1 MRRVHVQTVSFANIA
16 ITIAL
21 AIVCAIL
28 FWQGRAQF
36 NVLQQA
42 TEAYISCEN
51 DAQQMQDR
59 SDYLTEQVRLVTMT
73 AKPEYI
79 DSYFSMANS
88 NEEFDEAFADLKSR
102 FEGTDAYES
111 LRTAMDESNKL
122 MNTEFYAMRLICE
135 ANDIDPSPWPEI
147 ASCQISNEDSRIS
160 HDSMIYKAQN
170 LVSDSKYQ
178 EAKDSINSHTTDCI
192 AKVTD
197 ATIGSQDRAAS
208 IFDGIYGTI
217 EACIAIYIALTLII
231 CALVRRAVVK
241 PLLSFGDSIKANQL
255 FPVQGAGELQVLA
268 ETYNRVFTENEATHM
283 IVKHQAEHD
292 PLTDL
297 LNRGSFDKALK
308 LHNDGKH
315 DFALILADVDQFKS
329 INDAFGHAV
338 GDQVLKRV
346 SSLLQVAF
354 LSTYFVCRI
363 GGDEF
368 AVIMVDVTSDLRYT
382 IQEKIDFVNTE
393 LSKPID
399 GMPQVSLSAGTAFA
413 DRPDPGDSIYK
424 DADDALYHTKENGR
438 SSCSFFGEF

>member
-28 FWQGRAQF
+28 FWQGRAQL

-51 DAQQMQDR
+51 DAQQVQDR

-79 DSYFSMANS
+79 DNYFSMANS
-88 NEEFDEAFADLKSR
+88 NKQFDEAFADLKSR

-111 LRTAMDESNKL
+111 LRTAMDESNEL

-135 ANDIDPSPWPEI
+135 ANGIDPSPWPEI
-147 ASCQISNEDSRIS
+147 ASCQISDEDSRTS
-160 HDSMIYKAQN
+160 HDSMIYEAQN

-178 EAKDSINSHTTDCI
+178 EAKDSINRNTSDCI
-192 AKVTD
+192 SKVTE
-197 ATIGSQDRAAS
+197 ATLGSQSRATS
-208 IFDGIYGTI
+208 VFDGIYSAIG
-217 EACIAIYIALTLII
+217 ACVAIYTALALTI
-231 CALVRRAVVK
+231 CALIRRAVVK
-241 PLLSFGDSIKANQL
+241 PLLSFSDSIKANRL

-297 LNRGSFDKALK
+297 LNR
-308 LHNDGKH
+308 
-315 DFALILADVDQFKS
+315 
-329 INDAFGHAV
+329 
-338 GDQVLKRV
+338 
-346 SSLLQVAF
+346 
-354 LSTYFVCRI
+354 
-363 GGDEF
+363 
-368 AVIMVDVTSDLRYT
+368 
-382 IQEKIDFVNTE
+382 
-393 LSKPID
+393 
-399 GMPQVSLSAGTAFA
+399 
-413 DRPDPGDSIYK
+413 
-424 DADDALYHTKENGR
+424 
-438 SSCSFFGEF
+438 

>member
-1 MRRVHVQTVSFANIA
+1 MRRVHVQTVSFANTA
-16 ITIAL
+16 ITLALGIA
-21 AIVCAIL
+21 CAIL

-36 NVLQQA
+36 EVLQQA

-79 DSYFSMANS
+79 DSYFSMAND
-88 NEEFDEAFADLKSR
+88 NEQFDEAFADLKSR

-111 LRTAMDESNKL
+111 LRTAMDESNEL

-135 ANDIDPSPWPEI
+135 ANGIDPSPWPEI
-147 ASCQISNEDSRIS
+147 ASCQISDEDSRTS

-178 EAKDSINSHTTDCI
+178 EAKDSINSHTSDCI

-197 ATIGSQDRAAS
+197 ATIGSQNRAAS
-208 IFDGIYGTI
+208 VFDGIYGTI
-217 EACIAIYIALTLII
+217 EACVAIYIALTLVI
-231 CALVRRAVVK
+231 CALVRRAIVK

-268 ETYNRVFTENEATHM
+268 ETYNRVFTENETTHM

-308 LHNDGKH
+308 LHDDGEH
-315 DFALILADVDQFKS
+315 DFALILAMWTCSNPSTIPSATPWETRF
-329 INDAFGHAV
+329 
-338 GDQVLKRV
+338 
-346 SSLLQVAF
+346 SSAYPACCRWHSATPISCAASAATSSP
-354 LSTYFVCRI
+354 LSWRT
-363 GGDEF
+363 
-368 AVIMVDVTSDLRYT
+368 
-382 IQEKIDFVNTE
+382 
-393 LSKPID
+393 
-399 GMPQVSLSAGTAFA
+399 
-413 DRPDPGDSIYK
+413 
-424 DADDALYHTKENGR
+424 
-438 SSCSFFGEF
+438 

>member
-1 MRRVHVQTVSFANIA
+1 MRRVHVQTVSFASIA

-42 TEAYISCEN
+42 TEAYVSCEN
-51 DAQQMQDR
+51 DAQQVQDR

-111 LRTAMDESNKL
+111 LHTAMNESNEL

-147 ASCQISNEDSRIS
+147 ASCQISDEDSRTS

-178 EAKDSINSHTTDCI
+178 EAKDSINSHTADCI

-197 ATIGSQDRAAS
+197 ATTGSQDRAAS

-283 IVKHQAEHD
+283 VVKHQAEHD

-297 LNRGSFDKALK
+297 LNRGSFDKALR
-308 LHNDGKH
+308 LHTDGKH

-329 INDAFGHAV
+329 INDTFGHAV

-354 LSTYFVCRI
+354 RSTDFVCRI

-368 AVIMVDVTSDLRYT
+368 AVIMVDATSDLRYT

-424 DADDALYHTKENGR
+424 DADNALYHTKENGR